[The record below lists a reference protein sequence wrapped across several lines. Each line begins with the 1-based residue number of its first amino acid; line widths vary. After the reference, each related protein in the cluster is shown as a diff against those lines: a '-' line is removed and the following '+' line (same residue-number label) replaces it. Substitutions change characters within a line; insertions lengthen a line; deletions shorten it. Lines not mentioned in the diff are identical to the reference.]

1 MSKISLVRAREVL
14 DSRGNPTLEVEVSL
28 DDGAFGRAIVPAGAS
43 TGKAEALELR
53 DDDMKRYLGR
63 GVLKAAANVMEVLA
77 PALHGVNAMDQPL
90 VDSRLIALDGTADK
104 GRLGANALLGVS
116 IAVAHAAAASAR
128 LPLYRYLGGVSATAL
143 PVPMVNIMSGGI
155 HGGGN
160 IDFQDYQVIPLRA
173 GRYSEALADVV
184 AIYRAMKDTLKSRG
198 VFRAGVADEGGYAP
212 VLKTNEQGF
221 ALMVE
226 AIEWAGLR
234 PGQDAAIAVD
244 VAASHFYAD
253 GRYRMVAEGT
263 ETDTEGMVRKLA
275 VWCERYP
282 IISIED
288 GVAEDDW
295 TGWKLLT
302 ERLGSRV
309 QLIGDDLFVT
319 NPERLR
325 KGIEAGVANAV
336 LLKMNQIG
344 TVTETLEVT
353 QMARRHGYRTVV
365 SARSGETEDDTMA
378 DLAVATG
385 AGQIKVGAITRSERL
400 AKYNRLLRIE
410 EELGERG
417 VYCGAALF
425 GGWGVALTPY
435 RGVSTA
441 GKQENADLKVGTTK
455 RELGVGQKKM

>member
-14 DSRGNPTLEVEVSL
+14 DSRGNPTLEVEVFL
-28 DDGAFGRAIVPAGAS
+28 DDGAFGRAIVPSGAS

-53 DDDMKRYLGR
+53 DGDPKRYLGR
-63 GVLKAAANVMEVLA
+63 GVLKASANVMEVIA
-77 PALHGVNAMDQPL
+77 PALRGVNAMDQPA
-90 VDSRLIALDGTADK
+90 VDSRLIALDGTDNK

-116 IAVAHAAAASAR
+116 MAVAHAAAASAR
-128 LPLYRYLGGVSATAL
+128 LPLYRYLGGVAATEL

-173 GRYSEALADVV
+173 RRYSEALADVV
-184 AIYRAMKDTLKSRG
+184 AIYRAMKDALRSRG

-212 VLKTNEQGF
+212 ELATNEQGF
-221 ALMVE
+221 ELMVE
-226 AIEWAGLR
+226 AIERAGLK

-244 VAASHFYAD
+244 VAASHFYAN
-253 GRYRMVAEGT
+253 GRYSMVAEGV
-263 ETDTEGMVRKLA
+263 ETDAEGMVKRLSD
-275 VWCERYP
+275 WCRRYP
-282 IISIED
+282 ILSIED

-295 TGWKLLT
+295 SGWKLLT

-319 NPERLR
+319 NPARLR
-325 KGIEAGVANAV
+325 KGIEEGVANAV
-336 LLKMNQIG
+336 LVKMNQIG
-344 TVTETLEVT
+344 TLTETLEVIE
-353 QMARRHGYRTVV
+353 MARRHGYRTVV

-385 AGQIKVGAITRSERL
+385 AGQIKVGAIARSERL

-410 EELGERG
+410 EELAERG
-417 VYCGAALF
+417 AYQGVGVL
-425 GGWGVALTPY
+425 GGWVPRA
-435 RGVSTA
+435 
-441 GKQENADLKVGTTK
+441 
-455 RELGVGQKKM
+455 